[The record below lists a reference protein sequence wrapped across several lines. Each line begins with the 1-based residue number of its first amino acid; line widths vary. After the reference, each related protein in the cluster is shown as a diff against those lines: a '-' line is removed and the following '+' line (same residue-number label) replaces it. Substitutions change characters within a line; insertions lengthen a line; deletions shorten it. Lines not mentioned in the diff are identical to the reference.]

1 MSIDVQSSL
10 AQLRRTRAV
19 AIRELRAGFKW
30 RGFDVS
36 AYADNEVSWAILAAA
51 TAETQSSH
59 ELFARAF
66 ERLISPHAAIA

>member
-1 MSIDVQSSL
+1 LPIDVESSL
-10 AQLRRTRAV
+10 AELRSTRAV
-19 AIRELRAGFKW
+19 AIRELRAGFEW
-30 RGFDVS
+30 RGLDVS

-66 ERLISPHAAIA
+66 ERLISSHAAIA